1 MCPTRGTSESP
12 VLLKRPPS
20 RADYYGVNVVPFVV
34 IPPAADRPKLGSILV
49 RKLSPEQLESAL
61 TSAVQQQQRLGEVLL
76 KLGWT
81 TEERI
86 AKALAEELGLAY
98 MDPYS
103 ASLDPSAVAR
113 LPQELAAKHC
123 VLPIRS
129 IDANTVVVA
138 VADPTDSEGLAEV
151 QKAMGCQLSLVV
163 AERSAIEYAMM
174 AFDKP
179 ARASPRPPPEETPE
193 PLPAPSDMPTDLAAV
208 VGRLV
213 LAVEEIAG
221 ELRLL
226 REAVGADPASALRS
240 APRRTA

>member
-1 MCPTRGTSESP
+1 M
-12 VLLKRPPS
+12 
-20 RADYYGVNVVPFVV
+20 NVVPFVV

-49 RKLSPEQLESAL
+49 RKGWLSPEQLESAL
-61 TSAVQQQQRLGEVLL
+61 TAAVQQKERLGEVLL
-76 KLGWT
+76 RLGWT
-81 TEERI
+81 TEEKI
-86 AKALAEELGLAY
+86 AKALAEQLGLAY

-103 ASLDPSAVAR
+103 ATLDPAAVAR
-113 LPQELAAKHC
+113 LSKELAAKHC

-129 IDANTVVVA
+129 IDANTVVIA

-151 QKAMGCQLSLVV
+151 QQAMGCQLSLVV

-179 ARASPRPPPEETPE
+179 ARASPPP
-193 PLPAPSDMPTDLAAV
+193 AAADVPTDLAAV

-240 APRRTA
+240 VPRRTA

>member
-1 MCPTRGTSESP
+1 
-12 VLLKRPPS
+12 
-20 RADYYGVNVVPFVV
+20 VNVVPFVV

-49 RKLSPEQLESAL
+49 RKGWLSPEQLESAL
-61 TSAVQQQQRLGEVLL
+61 TAAVQQKERLGEVLL
-76 KLGWT
+76 RLGWT

-86 AKALAEELGLAY
+86 AKALAEQLGLAY

-103 ASLDPSAVAR
+103 ASLDPAAVAR
-113 LPQELAAKHC
+113 LSKELAAKHC

-138 VADPTDSEGLAEV
+138 VADPTDSEGLGEV
-151 QKAMGCQLSLVV
+151 QAAMGCQLSLVV

-174 AFDKP
+174 AFDRP
-179 ARASPRPPPEETPE
+179 AQARPQPPAEQAPE
-193 PLPAPSDMPTDLAAV
+193 PSPSPAAADLPTDLAAV

-240 APRRTA
+240 VPRRSA